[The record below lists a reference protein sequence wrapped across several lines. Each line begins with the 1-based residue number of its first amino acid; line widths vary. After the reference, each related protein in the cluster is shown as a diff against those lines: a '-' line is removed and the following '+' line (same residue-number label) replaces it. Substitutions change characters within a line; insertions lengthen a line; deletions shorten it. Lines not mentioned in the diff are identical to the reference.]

1 MKQVRQSFRPCWL
14 MAKVTVVL
22 TNVGWDVK
30 VKVHIVLRWA
40 KCGAPC
46 TAGGEILCVLNIVCI
61 FCHKDWPENKVS
73 FADIELWLLLH
84 RVTKLSISRLYFSV
98 NIVSTVSVDSLFLT
112 GIYSLSLL
120 CSPVFNCPIGWQ
132 QREGG
137 KGWLVRT
144 SNQAFVQPGLV
155 FCVPC
160 CICELDPPVYV
171 YVVCF

>member
-1 MKQVRQSFRPCWL
+1 MLSMKIRS
-14 MAKVTVVL
+14 
-22 TNVGWDVK
+22 VGDKKGLSLQKGNLKTPECTLRFCVSSP
-30 VKVHIVLRWA
+30 LRWQQPWLEA
-40 KCGAPC
+40 SCFQISAQL
-46 TAGGEILCVLNIVCI
+46 I
-61 FCHKDWPENKVS
+61 S
-73 FADIELWLLLH
+73 FADTELRWLLLY
-84 RVTKLSISRLYFSV
+84 RVAKLSISRLYFTV
-98 NIVSTVSVDSLFLT
+98 NIVSSVSVDSLFLT

-120 CSPVFNCPIGWQ
+120 CSPVFNCPVGWQ